1 MKETVLQQMYC
12 IKILNSIP
20 SVAAGFSCNDGDLRL
35 EGGNTSY
42 DGRVEVC
49 VSNKFTTVCDDG
61 TWGQEEALV
70 VCRQLNFTDGG
81 SYPTIPTPASHSV
94 AAVILK
100 FIIFCCILF
109 GQCQFQSEDRR
120 LALA

>member
-1 MKETVLQQMYC
+1 MKETVLHRC
-12 IKILNSIP
+12 IVLKILNSIP

-61 TWGQEEALV
+61 TWGQEEAQV

-81 SYPTIPTPASHSV
+81 SYPTIATSASPSV
-94 AAVILK
+94 ATVILK
-100 FIIFCCILF
+100 L
-109 GQCQFQSEDRR
+109 
-120 LALA
+120 